1 MKRRTFLTKSL
12 GVMVTGAAVASLA
25 GCGFHLRGQSE
36 PLGFDRLTLV
46 APIGELADS
55 VRRELTNA
63 DVALVDDAPL
73 RVNLG
78 PESIQEYT
86 LTAGGSGSQ
95 EIELRLSA
103 PFSVQRTRDDAYLI
117 NQQQI
122 EVATTYL
129 ANDSNLL
136 VLSDL
141 REQAL
146 DDLRREA
153 ARQLLNRL
161 RSLDTP

>member
-1 MKRRTFLTKSL
+1 MKRRTFIKSL
-12 GVMVTGAAVASLA
+12 GVMAAGASLA

-63 DVALVDDAPL
+63 DVALVDEAPL

-78 PESIQEYT
+78 PENIQEYT

-103 PFSVQRTRDDAYLI
+103 PFSVQRTRDGAYLI

-122 EVATTYL
+122 EVVTTYL
-129 ANDSNLL
+129 TNDDNLL

-153 ARQLLNRL
+153 ARQLISRL

>member
-12 GVMVTGAAVASLA
+12 GVMAAGAAMASLA
-25 GCGFHLRGQSE
+25 GCGFHLRGRSE
-36 PLGFDRLTLV
+36 PLGFDRLTLT

-55 VRRELTNA
+55 VRRELRNA
-63 DVALVDDAPL
+63 DVTLTDDAPL

-78 PESIQEYT
+78 SERIQEYE

-95 EIELRLSA
+95 EIELNLTV
-103 PFSVQRTRDDAYLI
+103 PFSVQRASDNAYLLD
-117 NQQQI
+117 QQRI
-122 EVATTYL
+122 EVVTTYL
-129 ANDSNLL
+129 TNDDNLL
-136 VLSDL
+136 VQGDL

-153 ARQLLNRL
+153 ARQLLSRL